1 MILTFKVKHHRDFS
15 HELCLARKI
24 AEFALRSRSQT
35 SKDVKHI
42 GLKSMIANQ
51 ILRKYSR
58 NRKAKKVTRVVLT
71 IPNQGIKVDKVQR
84 KIWVP
89 CIKLLISF
97 HFRTDFEKINQIE
110 LNGTFAMVS
119 VTINEPKERNVEGF
133 IGVDRNTT
141 GHVAV
146 VGNPTT
152 GKVWKLGKKAQ
163 HIHTKYKNLRRI
175 FQKNKISSMFKKIK
189 NRESHIIR
197 DLNHKISRKI
207 INIADSQN
215 VGIVLEDLQQIRH
228 NTKVRKSF
236 MYSLHSWSYYRLE
249 KMIRYKAKLLGIPVF
264 MVEPAYTSKSCSRCG
279 ELGKRRG
286 KLFECPVCGHVD
298 HADCNASFN
307 IALRQFKHDRLSVDR
322 DAFKGSTDTPQE
334 AMVRTTTSS
343 EPNVCQH
350 RSMSV

>member
-24 AEFALRSRSQT
+24 AEFALKSRSQT

-189 NRESHIIR
+189 N
-197 DLNHKISRKI
+197 
-207 INIADSQN
+207 
-215 VGIVLEDLQQIRH
+215 
-228 NTKVRKSF
+228 
-236 MYSLHSWSYYRLE
+236 
-249 KMIRYKAKLLGIPVF
+249 
-264 MVEPAYTSKSCSRCG
+264 
-279 ELGKRRG
+279 
-286 KLFECPVCGHVD
+286 
-298 HADCNASFN
+298 
-307 IALRQFKHDRLSVDR
+307 
-322 DAFKGSTDTPQE
+322 
-334 AMVRTTTSS
+334 
-343 EPNVCQH
+343 
-350 RSMSV
+350 